1 MILFKDLILRIS
13 KEKNIPS
20 SLINIFLLINWKK
33 KNIFHIFKDTI
44 IDEEFITENDKE
56 ILKDLYISVKNHI
69 NKLNSFSRN
78 YKFKKSVKYDINTD
92 LHLNSL
98 ELIPDKEKI
107 MIIENNTLYNFKLRD
122 LISCWK
128 LALLNSQ
135 GLFAKPIHVKNPY
148 TNLPISVNNLY
159 NIYFKCLN
167 IYVNIPMCITIF
179 FKCNMDIGKFSSHYY
194 TTLKEVAII
203 NFINANN
210 YYELFEQ
217 TLNLLHDHRKLVNYI
232 TFTTYCSPSS
242 RVKAIKLFKPL
253 LLNYLLSKFSC
264 NPIVKE
270 QKLNILKKQLKDL
283 VSELPNFGF
292 ERGFDVMRYIPISE
306 RPRRTQ
312 PPPPPPNLI
321 NNIISRRLRQ
331 RRQTRTSAYSDS
343 DDSSDIEEQDEQGD
357 ENNNLQNT
365 TETVTET
372 VPETDIEMATINVS
386 PTPNPI
392 TNIIIPPP
400 PPPIVNILPPAPV
413 IINNRPI
420 NPPPPPPIDTITNP
434 FVASRQLART
444 PVRNRTQI
452 IPLTHNNNN
461 NFNTRVRDINN
472 RFHNVYFR

>member
-1 MILFKDLILRIS
+1 
-13 KEKNIPS
+13 
-20 SLINIFLLINWKK
+20 
-33 KNIFHIFKDTI
+33 
-44 IDEEFITENDKE
+44 
-56 ILKDLYISVKNHI
+56 
-69 NKLNSFSRN
+69 
-78 YKFKKSVKYDINTD
+78 
-92 LHLNSL
+92 
-98 ELIPDKEKI
+98 
-107 MIIENNTLYNFKLRD
+107 
-122 LISCWK
+122 
-128 LALLNSQ
+128 
-135 GLFAKPIHVKNPY
+135 
-148 TNLPISVNNLY
+148 
-159 NIYFKCLN
+159 
-167 IYVNIPMCITIF
+167 
-179 FKCNMDIGKFSSHYY
+179 MDIGKFSSHYY

-331 RRQTRTSAYSDS
+331 RRQTRTSTYSDS
-343 DDSSDIEEQDEQGD
+343 DDSSDIEEQDEQEEQGE

-365 TETVTET
+365 TETTT
-372 VPETDIEMATINVS
+372 ETDIEMATINVS
-386 PTPNPI
+386 PIPNPI
-392 TNIIIPPP
+392 TNITIPP
-400 PPPIVNILPPAPV
+400 PPPIVNILPPPPV
-413 IINNRPI
+413 IINNRPT
-420 NPPPPPPIDTITNP
+420 NPPPPPPIDTINNP

-444 PVRNRTQI
+444 PVRNRRQI
-452 IPLTHNNNN
+452 TPLMRDN
-461 NFNTRVRDINN
+461 NFNNRVRDINN